1 MISEVL
7 SEKVLSA
14 YAVQFHVCYEW
25 EEDIAAYFEVPVSNI
40 IVKPKPPSALK
51 ELIKKFFPFL
61 RQVKRKIY
69 SIRERMKECVLTQ
82 DINGNLSL
90 MFLMMVSDISS
101 LPVHNSLPVFIDVW
115 TDDEAER
122 IIRQLKAL
130 KLFYVTSIDVL
141 KLLQAKAPA
150 MNVRY
155 MPLSVSDR
163 YFSENFTRYRTKT
176 VDVIQMGRRNPV
188 LHEYMIRYANEHKNI
203 DYVYSDTGS
212 NVHNSYISTLRGN
225 IGNILDREEFI
236 KFLSSAKVSLVSSP
250 GIDSSRKNN
259 VKYKADLK
267 GYLTLD
273 YPTPRFYE
281 SAILGCALIG
291 RYPDNQEFTELNMRK
306 YCPNITSYEQFCQAL
321 EHALAQTPEELYAQ
335 NRDFIINSL
344 TSKRAEQIKHDL
356 EAITCT
362 NS

>member
-69 SIRERMKECVLTQ
+69 SIRERMKECMLTQ

-130 KLFYVTSIDVL
+130 KLFYVTSLDVL

-225 IGNILDREEFI
+225 IGKILDREEFI
-236 KFLSSAKVSLVSSP
+236 KFPYSVPA
-250 GIDSSRKNN
+250 
-259 VKYKADLK
+259 
-267 GYLTLD
+267 
-273 YPTPRFYE
+273 
-281 SAILGCALIG
+281 
-291 RYPDNQEFTELNMRK
+291 
-306 YCPNITSYEQFCQAL
+306 
-321 EHALAQTPEELYAQ
+321 
-335 NRDFIINSL
+335 
-344 TSKRAEQIKHDL
+344 
-356 EAITCT
+356 
-362 NS
+362 